1 MTITKIKKDMEG
13 KINYSIADIG
23 TAFLEALEYCRIYGL
38 DWKEHVKP
46 MIKNKQLKGYYVIDE
61 TGSTTVARI
70 EI

>member
-1 MTITKIKKDMEG
+1 MSNNIRGMSE
-13 KINYSIADIG
+13 
-23 TAFLEALEYCRIYGL
+23 AFNEALEYCRIYGL
-38 DWKEHVKP
+38 NWKEHIKP

>member
-1 MTITKIKKDMEG
+1 MTITKIKKDMGG

-38 DWKEHVKP
+38 NWKTNVKP
-46 MIKNKQLKGYYVIDE
+46 IIKDNQLKGYYVIDE